1 MMARR
6 YLILKTLFADASL
19 RSRMAAHAA
28 KCLETHHG
36 ATRRTVAALESL
48 GSANKKTS
56 AA

>member
-1 MMARR
+1 
-6 YLILKTLFADASL
+6 
-19 RSRMAAHAA
+19 MAAHAA